1 MKKSV
6 ILAFLILIAAVGWLG
21 SGQITNVNAQD
32 EKKSDSP
39 KNNETT
45 DNEIIDSSSE
55 IEEVVFSV
63 ETKVFNSSLIDQ
75 SIELQGQ
82 TIHHKKI
89 DVKSETSANICVRK

>member
-55 IEEVVFSV
+55 IEEVVFYSD
-63 ETKVFNSSLIDQ
+63 L
-75 SIELQGQ
+75 
-82 TIHHKKI
+82 
-89 DVKSETSANICVRK
+89 